1 MSSIAETAS
10 LLDLNDLSYID
21 AISQRILRLQAL
33 HNDSL
38 TSLQLSID
46 SLTRQNENIAA
57 SIKSITSSQQTKQ
70 TRHDL
75 KKLENQIFNTAR
87 SITSLNMQI
96 NSLKLSYNDNLKRLS
111 SLHSTIS
118 LFQTPQNSNTPNN
131 LIYKLYNATGV
142 RIVNDEVVIL
152 NKQSNKISTLSLDDS
167 YSDYFVSN
175 FIWDAI

>member
-57 SIKSITSSQQTKQ
+57 SI
-70 TRHDL
+70 
-75 KKLENQIFNTAR
+75 
-87 SITSLNMQI
+87 
-96 NSLKLSYNDNLKRLS
+96 
-111 SLHSTIS
+111 
-118 LFQTPQNSNTPNN
+118 
-131 LIYKLYNATGV
+131 
-142 RIVNDEVVIL
+142 
-152 NKQSNKISTLSLDDS
+152 
-167 YSDYFVSN
+167 
-175 FIWDAI
+175 